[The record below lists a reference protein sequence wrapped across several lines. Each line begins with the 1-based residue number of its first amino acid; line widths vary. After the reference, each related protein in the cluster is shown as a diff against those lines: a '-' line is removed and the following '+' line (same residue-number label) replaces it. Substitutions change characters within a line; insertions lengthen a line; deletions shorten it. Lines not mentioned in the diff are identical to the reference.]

1 MKKLSV
7 VLVALTIGMLS
18 IDPPARQLSIDPPAI
33 EESIDPPA
41 IEM

>member
-7 VLVALTIGMLS
+7 VLVALIIGMLS

-41 IEM
+41 IEI